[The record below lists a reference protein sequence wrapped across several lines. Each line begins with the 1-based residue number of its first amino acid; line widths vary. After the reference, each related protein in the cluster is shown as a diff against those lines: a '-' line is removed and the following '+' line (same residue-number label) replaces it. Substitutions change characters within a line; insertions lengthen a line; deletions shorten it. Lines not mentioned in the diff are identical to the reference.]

1 MKRFI
6 TFAGA
11 VIAAFL
17 FSTLAVAAD
26 KGPIVIGAALA
37 LSGNLADSGEHVKK
51 AYLMWQDEINAKGGL
66 LGRKVEIKIYDDRS
80 DGATAA
86 KLYERLIT
94 QDNVDLLLGPF
105 GSASTAASTAI
116 AETHKRVFLNVAGA
130 SQMIHRR
137 GFKYIF
143 QVLPPIT
150 EYVAGVLPLMQEQG
164 YKSMMI
170 VTRDYAASRD
180 IVEYYKANAVK
191 LGIELKSVDL
201 YPAGTADYSNY
212 ISKAK
217 AQNAD
222 VWLSI
227 AYPNESV
234 EMVKQFKAAGYA
246 PRMFASQGVAQEDF
260 LQGLGKDA
268 EYALGMSPY
277 EHTLPTRGNQEFVKS
292 WVLRYKYL
300 PGYYAG
306 FAYGACKV
314 LEEAVKKVGSL
325 DQEKLRETLATMQTE
340 TPLGPY
346 KVNPETGE
354 QVAAKAVI
362 VEILGGK
369 REVVWPPKF
378 RTAKPVLPYPQWDQR
393 K

>member
-1 MKRFI
+1 M
-6 TFAGA
+6 
-11 VIAAFL
+11 
-17 FSTLAVAAD
+17 
-26 KGPIVIGAALA
+26 
-37 LSGNLADSGEHVKK
+37 
-51 AYLMWQDEINAKGGL
+51 
-66 LGRKVEIKIYDDRS
+66 
-80 DGATAA
+80 
-86 KLYERLIT
+86 
-94 QDNVDLLLGPF
+94 
-105 GSASTAASTAI
+105 

-143 QVLPPIT
+143 QILPPIT
-150 EYVAGVLPLMQEQG
+150 EYVAGVLPLMQEKG
-164 YKSMMI
+164 YKTMMI

-180 IVEYYKANAVK
+180 IVEYYKANAAK
-191 LGIELKSVDL
+191 LGIDLKSIDL

-212 ISKAK
+212 IAKAK
-217 AQNAD
+217 AQNVD

-246 PRMFASQGVAQEDF
+246 PRMFVSQGVSQEDF

-268 EYALGMSPY
+268 EFAMGMSPY
-277 EHTLPTRGNQEFVKS
+277 EHTLPTKGNAEFVRS

-325 DQEKLRETLATMQTE
+325 DQEKLRSHAVD
-340 TPLGPY
+340 PADR
-346 KVNPETGE
+346 N
-354 QVAAKAVI
+354 AARAVQGRSRRPASRSPPRRCI
-362 VEILGGK
+362 VEILNGK
-369 REVVWPPKF
+369 REVVWPAKF
-378 RTAKPVLPYPQWDQR
+378 STAKPVLPYPQWDAR